1 MATKKKTSSARK
13 KNSGK
18 KTTTG
23 RKKQNSSVQTFTW
36 RTELLL
42 FACLAAAIL
51 LFIGN
56 IGKGGIVGNALSNGA
71 FGLFGMLAYVFPVP
85 VFLVPAFLIS
95 NRQDSRQG
103 SAYSGRVIMK
113 VTAGI
118 LLFLFLC
125 VFEHIVCFWD
135 QTPGKITDLYVQSW

>member
-23 RKKQNSSVQTFTW
+23 RKKQNSSVQTFTL

-42 FACLAAAIL
+42 IACLEVAIL

-56 IGKGGIVGNALSNGA
+56 IGKGGIVGNAFIN
-71 FGLFGMLAYVFPVP
+71 
-85 VFLVPAFLIS
+85 
-95 NRQDSRQG
+95 
-103 SAYSGRVIMK
+103 
-113 VTAGI
+113 
-118 LLFLFLC
+118 
-125 VFEHIVCFWD
+125 
-135 QTPGKITDLYVQSW
+135 